1 MTRRRASWLTAV
13 CLAAVGAPATAQEEP
28 DLPTQCTTGRITHVF
43 VDNHSIYDLDQM
55 EGIGILRGV
64 YELANMLHIK
74 TRDGFIRREL
84 LFAEGDCYD
93 PMLLEESGR
102 ILRNYGF
109 IARADVFAVDQPDG
123 SKHVVVDTQDEWTTR
138 VDIGVSVDDGFQL
151 ERFSVTE
158 ENLLGRGVL
167 GAVFLRQRKER
178 QDLGARFE
186 LPRVFGSR
194 TDVSF
199 AAGQTRDGSF
209 VDERIAYPFVGEVG
223 RFALRQA
230 FHRRDELFPYA
241 AGDSNAGFSHLLLPY
256 LDERVEVSVAG
267 RLGKPGNLT
276 LLGFGVSRQTLDYGN
291 FPGSLEVAIDNDF
304 GNPAPAPAGTADL
317 IFAQVQDAS
326 TTRLNFF
333 VGQRNLRFARIRGL
347 DALNGDRD
355 LQLGTD
361 IGLTLGRSVNV
372 LSARDLD
379 ATDDLYTRLR
389 IFGGHDPGT
398 SFLFFNAGLEGRRVF
413 SGGRSGT
420 GWRDVVGEADL
431 YGYVRSRR
439 MPGHTFFAR
448 ISAAGGWS
456 LDAPFQL
463 TLGGR
468 EALRGLNEE
477 DFPGSQRL
485 LLTLEDRIFVRWP
498 APQLLDMGLTLFAE
512 AGRVWAADVPF
523 GIDSG
528 WKGTMGVGLRLGLPA
543 GTRGVARLDLAFP
556 VGMDNRRGP
565 VFRVTLFEALGLTS
579 GFEDSQLRRSRR
591 ITVGPD
597 YFVATAR

>member
-1 MTRRRASWLTAV
+1 M
-13 CLAAVGAPATAQEEP
+13 AQEEADP
-28 DLPTQCTTGRITHVF
+28 PTQCTAGRITHVF

-84 LFAEGDCYD
+84 LFAEGDCYE
-93 PMLLEESGR
+93 PYLLEESGR
-102 ILRNYGF
+102 ILRGYGF

-123 SKHVVVDTQDEWTTR
+123 NKHVVVDTQDEWTTR
-138 VDIGVSVDDGFQL
+138 VDIGVSVDDGLQL

-158 ENLLGRGVL
+158 ENLLGQGIL

-178 QDLGARFE
+178 KDLGARFE

-209 VDERIAYPFVGEVG
+209 IDETIAYPFVGEAG
-223 RFALRQA
+223 RFALRQTYR
-230 FHRRDELFPYA
+230 RRDELFPYA
-241 AGDSNAGFSHLLLPY
+241 AGNDTAGFSHLLLPY
-256 LDERVEVSVAG
+256 LDDRVEVSVAG
-267 RLGKPGNLT
+267 RLGKPGSLT
-276 LLGFGVSRQTLDYGN
+276 LLGFGISRQTLDYGN
-291 FPGSLEVAIDNDF
+291 PT
-304 GNPAPAPAGTADL
+304 PAPASAADL
-317 IFAQVQDAS
+317 VFAQVHDAS

-333 VGQRNLRFARIRGL
+333 IGQRNLRFARARGL

-361 IGLTLGRSVNV
+361 VGLTLGRSVDV
-372 LSARDLD
+372 FSTRDLG

-389 IFGGHDPGT
+389 FFAGHDPGT
-398 SFLFFNAGLEGRRVF
+398 SFLFFNAGVEGRRVF
-413 SGGRSGT
+413 SGGRNGT

-512 AGRVWAADVPF
+512 AGRVWAGEAPF
-523 GIDSG
+523 GADSG
-528 WKGTMGVGLRLGLPA
+528 WKGAMGVGLRLGFPA

-556 VGMDNRRGP
+556 LGMDNRRGP
-565 VFRVTLFEALGLTS
+565 VFRVTLFEALGLTN

-597 YFVATAR
+597 YFVATSR